1 MHYVCIFVIAI
12 EFFKTNFLFSF
23 SDTRYTGPFNTHG
36 ASNILLIVVMII
48 ISIAFIVFALIFGKK
63 FIIIFCKG
71 NGLPRHTPSPSNE
84 LNNRSRSRPHPQQTA
99 ADINREPSEETPA
112 LTNRDESDELPSAPP
127 SYEEV
132 IKENPGILARGV
144 PTAPPSYTESCSTTT
159 TQV

>member
-1 MHYVCIFVIAI
+1 M
-12 EFFKTNFLFSF
+12 
-23 SDTRYTGPFNTHG
+23 
-36 ASNILLIVVMII
+36 
-48 ISIAFIVFALIFGKK
+48 
-63 FIIIFCKG
+63 
-71 NGLPRHTPSPSNE
+71 PRHTPSPSNE
-84 LNNRSRSRPHPQQTA
+84 LNNRSRSRLQQAA
-99 ADINREPSEETPA
+99 ADVNREPSEETPA